1 MSEDIEK
8 IRAEKIAAL
17 QAKMKKADEEN
28 EEITAMKQEFTWSDF
43 GYGEPPF
50 GFRESEE
57 MPGAFDICQERQAVA
72 ITGDPRFAMLVT
84 DLLNRAKKEE
94 LIINH
99 KAGEIKDE

>member
-28 EEITAMKQEFTWSDF
+28 EEITAMKQEFTWADF
-43 GYGEPPF
+43 GYEEPPF

-57 MPGAFDICQERQAVA
+57 MPGAFDICQERQSV
-72 ITGDPRFAMLVT
+72 GDPRFAMLVT